1 MSWSRWLQVREI
13 NYQTMTSGCSFRAL
27 AFGGSFFGRRVDES
41 FYFLPSLGWWAPA
54 AILVLAA
61 MILGRCRSYW
71 PSACRA
77 LLWIALTLVL
87 WGALMFIPGSTFN
100 HQGTFA
106 CQLVVML
113 ALGSALWRLW
123 RFGFWLVAALQV
135 IAFVRVWIPPTPA
148 AEARI
153 FQLGPMFILA
163 LSLAVL
169 LWLFHLA
176 GGPEPGDR

>member
-1 MSWSRWLQVREI
+1 
-13 NYQTMTSGCSFRAL
+13 MTLRIAIGGFLHESHSFAPVPTTYADFL
-27 AFGGSFFGRRVDES
+27 AGGES
-41 FYFLPSLGWWAPA
+41 PP
-54 AILVLAA
+54 LA
-61 MILGRCRSYW
+61 R
-71 PSACRA
+71 
-77 LLWIALTLVL
+77 
-87 WGALMFIPGSTFN
+87 GAG
-100 HQGTFA
+100 
-106 CQLVVML
+106 
-113 ALGSALWRLW
+113 
-123 RFGFWLVAALQV
+123 LVAALQV